1 MLELPFPEIRKTGF
15 REGCGVKIRSSVF
28 GWLKCE
34 IPFCSHSGIVDM
46 GFGFGIQGEVWV
58 RDVNL
63 GVISIRMYL
72 KPGDQIRTLREW
84 V

>member
-1 MLELPFPEIRKTGF
+1 
-15 REGCGVKIRSSVF
+15 
-28 GWLKCE
+28 
-34 IPFCSHSGIVDM
+34 M